1 MRSVRSPLSRR
12 PPCHRIHQLR
22 PAALAARAKR
32 VVAVVAAVCVGGLAA
47 GVGPALAAFP
57 GANGKIA
64 FTSDTSPAA
73 TDIWAMSPNGGEL
86 VNLTPDSP
94 ADDALPNWS
103 ADGRKIV
110 FSSDS
115 NALGTTPRR
124 RGSKPDFELFTM
136 NADGSGVRQITFN
149 EVDDDDPA
157 WSPDGRRLVFQRD
170 FDPLGGRT
178 TSTTTSS
185 RCKVSGADERNLTNN
200 PAFDVEPNW
209 SPNGRRIAF
218 TSVPDGGTDDE
229 AEIYTMNI
237 DGSRLRRVTDNDTFD
252 GQANWS
258 PNGRKLSF
266 QSYREGQLSIYTMRN
281 DGSDQKR
288 LTYDVPDAFGSAWSP
303 NGRIIA
309 HSSFSAGEIFT
320 INVDGGDPRNLTNN
334 PSFDFAPDWQP
345 LPRQGH

>member
-1 MRSVRSPLSRR
+1 M
-12 PPCHRIHQLR
+12 
-22 PAALAARAKR
+22 PAFTCLTRAAARAKR
-32 VVAVVAAVCVGGLAA
+32 VVTVLAAVCVGGLAA
-47 GVGPALAAFP
+47 GVAPALAAFP

-64 FTSDTSPAA
+64 FTSDRAGSA
-73 TDIWAMSPNGGEL
+73 DIWAMSPNGGGL

-94 ADDALPNWS
+94 SDDALPNWR

-115 NALGTTPRR
+115 NALGTNPTPP
-124 RGSKPDFELFTM
+124 GSEGPDFELFTM
-136 NADGSGVRQITFN
+136 RADGSHVRQITFN
-149 EVDDDDPA
+149 GLDDDDPA

-170 FDPLGGRT
+170 FDPVRGQT
-178 TSTTTSS
+178 DYDIFTI
-185 RCKVSGADERNLTNN
+185 KVSGADERNLTNS
-200 PAFDVEPNW
+200 PAFDVESNW

-218 TSVPDGGTDDE
+218 TSVPEGGTEEE

-237 DGSRLRRVTDNDTFD
+237 DGSRVRRLTDNEVFD

-258 PNGRKLSF
+258 PSGRKLSF
-266 QSYREGQLSIYTMRN
+266 QSYREAQLSIYTMRN

-303 NGRIIA
+303 DGRTIA

-320 INVDGGDPRNLTNN
+320 INVDGSDSRNLTDH

-345 LPRQGH
+345 LRRKGH